1 MHLFKKDLYPLLKLA
16 IPLALTGIL
25 QSSVFFFET
34 MFLAHLGNDILAA
47 GALVTWLFGTLLVT
61 LFGTLSSINILIA
74 HKFGA
79 NDKQSILKIVRDG
92 MWLAVLF
99 APPMF
104 LLFWNMAP
112 IFLLFGQSPAIVLL
126 AKAYLHAIAWGV
138 LPNVIMIALLE
149 VIMGLGRA
157 RLILIIGVITVA
169 LTIFFSFALI
179 FGEFGFPALGIAGA
193 GWGMTISYW
202 IATLILV
209 TYVALDKSLRPYFS
223 LVFTAAKPSY
233 WLELLHVG
241 TPMGIMYC
249 VEVAFFFALTLI
261 MGSFGVLVMAANQIV
276 LQYMGALMQVIFSI
290 AQAITVRIGH
300 LLGAGDKNSA
310 ERTCYIGVFL
320 CTLLMLILGLVYTL
334 CPEAL
339 ISIDIDV
346 DAPGNTEIVHYAVQ
360 FLLIC
365 AVFQIVEAMR
375 ITLFGALRGLKDT
388 RFTLSMSII
397 SFWAIA
403 LPLGYILSSYLGCGP
418 GGLWWGMVFGAGAGV
433 GLLFWRFKSRIEN
446 YSTLEALL

>member
-1 MHLFKKDLYPLLKLA
+1 MQLLKKDLYMLLKLA
-16 IPLALTGIL
+16 IPLALTGLL

-47 GALVTWLFGTLLVT
+47 GALVTWLFGTLVVT

-79 NDKQSILKIVRDG
+79 NDEQSILKIVRDG
-92 MWLAVLF
+92 VWLALLF

-112 IFLLFGQSPAIVLL
+112 IFLLFGQSPEIVVL

-169 LTIFFSFALI
+169 LTILFSFALI
-179 FGEFGFPALGIAGA
+179 FGKCGFPALGIAGA

-202 IATLILV
+202 IGTLILV
-209 TYVALDKSLRPYFS
+209 TYVALDKDLRRYFN

-233 WLELLHVG
+233 WLELLQVG

-300 LLGAGDKNSA
+300 LLGGGDKQSA
-310 ERTCYIGVFL
+310 EHTCYLGVFL
-320 CTLLMLILGLVYTL
+320 CTVLMVGIGIIYVLFPKT
-334 CPEAL
+334 L

-346 DAPGNTEIVHYAVQ
+346 DMPGNAETVHYAIQ

-403 LPLGYILSSYLGCGP
+403 LPLGYVLSTYLAYGP
-418 GGLWWGMVFGAGAGV
+418 QGLWWGMVLGAGAGV
-433 GLLFWRFKSRIEN
+433 GLLFWRFKTRIVH
-446 YSTLEALL
+446 YTSLS

>member
-1 MHLFKKDLYPLLKLA
+1 MQLFKTTLYPLLKLA
-16 IPLALTGIL
+16 FPLALTGIL

-34 MFLAHLGNDILAA
+34 MFLAHLGKDILAA
-47 GALVTWLFGTLLVT
+47 GALVTWLFGTLIVT

-79 NDKQSILKIVRDG
+79 NDDQSILEIVRDG
-92 MWLAVLF
+92 FWLAVLC

-112 IFLLFGQSPAIVLL
+112 IFLLFGQSPAIVVL

-157 RLILIIGVITVA
+157 RLLLIIGVITVA
-169 LTIFFSFALI
+169 LTIFLSFALI
-179 FGEFGFPALGIAGA
+179 FGEFGFPTLGIAGA

-209 TYVALDKSLRPYFS
+209 IYVILDKELRHYFS
-223 LVFTAAKPSY
+223 LVFCPAKPTY
-233 WLELLHVG
+233 WLELLQLG

-249 VEVAFFFALTLI
+249 VELAFFFALTLI
-261 MGSFGVLVMAANQIV
+261 MGSFGVLVMAANQLV
-276 LQYMGALMQVIFSI
+276 LQYMVALMQVIFSI

-300 LLGAGDKNSA
+300 LLGAGDKRSA
-310 ERTCYIGVFL
+310 EHTGYIGVFL
-320 CTLLMLILGLVYTL
+320 CTVMMVFIGIIYNLW
-334 CPEAL
+334 PEAL

-346 DAPGNTEIVHYAVQ
+346 NSPDNAEMLQYAVQ
-360 FLLIC
+360 FLMIC
-365 AVFQIVEAMR
+365 AIFQIVEAMR

-403 LPLGYILSSYLGCGP
+403 LPLGYLLTTYTGLGATGY
-418 GGLWWGMVFGAGAGV
+418 WWGMVFGAGAGV
-433 GLLFWRFKSRIEN
+433 VLLFWRFKARIAN
-446 YSTLEALL
+446 YSAIS